1 MNTQLYKLAEEN
13 IETILSYYKLIKEDS
28 EKYNSFITKFT
39 KITRTYCSSIK
50 NIFNNEEIFSKNYD
64 NITKENAQKKARKK
78 STRHHHMHIDIDISD
93 HQILKKKIN
102 VTPIELNIEKINDL
116 FKNYINCIELF
127 TTSLENQNITLTQ
140 NLEQTKNKINEIKN
154 NYSTEKQNFFQKY
167 SEFDELNKKLN
178 MKYYEQEK
186 GLVEFLLKK
195 KPAKMDA
202 TDENNIN
209 LKIYNAKIMQKE
221 IISQFKNLGNFGKSF
236 NDSYNKTLTE
246 IKEIVSEFFKTFET
260 LINHILILYKKSFIF
275 PITELTSDNKIMD
288 LKEKEF
294 NEIINNII
302 KNIEPEF
309 SDIYFDEYKIKVLNQ
324 NIDNESDED
333 ENTKNLINLIKNS
346 HIEIDGKDIFF
357 IVKKMYNFSYV
368 DKKEYILD
376 KEKEKLN
383 LDEKLEKLFKYSKFN
398 NDNNESNVSYEVNK
412 NNDNNDKKD
421 IINSN
426 LQIEKNGDNL
436 VQEDIIIK
444 NGPNK
449 ADVDYICKLMN
460 QKVFR
465 NHILLKLNKHRA
477 TGHLGMSELVYNY
490 FVQIL
495 LAITKYLV
503 EEKQTEN
510 GKELII
516 DYDATRFT
524 FILSQTFYCVKNG
537 KKFYFQHGIKNEKI
551 FHSVEFWIKLL
562 QHNIKE
568 ETEKFFRKSIKKFS
582 EKETKDKES
591 EICLMQILPYITGL
605 NGFEIGKDKIKEI
618 VNFFINEYHIKDE
631 DKKIILNSLEN
642 KED

>member
-13 IETILSYYKLIKEDS
+13 IETILSYYKLIKERS

-39 KITRTYCSSIK
+39 KITRTYCSNIK
-50 NIFNNEEIFSKNYD
+50 NIFDNEEILSKNYD
-64 NITKENAQKKARKK
+64 NITKENIQKKVRKK
-78 STRHHHMHIDIDISD
+78 SIRHHHMNIDIDISER
-93 HQILKKKIN
+93 QILKKKIN
-102 VTPIELNIEKINDL
+102 VTPIELNMAKINDL

-140 NLEQTKNKINEIKN
+140 NLEQTKTKINEVKN

-195 KPAKMDA
+195 KPSKMDA

-209 LKIYNAKIMQKE
+209 LKIYNAKIVQKE

-236 NDSYNKTLTE
+236 NDSYNKILTE

-260 LINHILILYKKSFIF
+260 LINHILILYKKSFII

-302 KNIEPEF
+302 KNIEAK
-309 SDIYFDEYKIKVLNQ
+309 SCDICFDEYKIKVLNQ
-324 NIDNESDED
+324 NIDDESEED

-357 IVKKMYNFSYV
+357 IVKKMYNFSYI

-383 LDEKLEKLFKYSKFN
+383 LDEKLEKLFTYSQKI
-398 NDNNESNVSYEVNK
+398 NDNSECNILSEVN
-412 NNDNNDKKD
+412 NNNDKKD
-421 IINSN
+421 KDNINSN
-426 LQIEKNGDNL
+426 LQIEKNDDNL
-436 VQEDIIIK
+436 VKEDIIMK

-465 NHILLKLNKHRA
+465 NYILLKLNKHRT
-477 TGHLGMSELVYNY
+477 TGHLGMTEVVYNY

-503 EEKQTEN
+503 EEKQTEQ

-516 DYDATRFT
+516 DYDATRFI

-537 KKFYFQHGIKNEKI
+537 KKYYFQHGLKNEKI

-568 ETEKFFRKSIKKFS
+568 ETEKLITKSIKKYT
-582 EKETKDKES
+582 EKEAKEKES
-591 EICLMQILPYITGL
+591 EICLMQLLPYITGF
-605 NGFEIGKDKIKEI
+605 NGFEIGKDKINEI
-618 VNFFINEYHIKDE
+618 ANFFINEYQLKDE
-631 DKKIILNSLEN
+631 DKKIILNSIEN
-642 KED
+642 NGD